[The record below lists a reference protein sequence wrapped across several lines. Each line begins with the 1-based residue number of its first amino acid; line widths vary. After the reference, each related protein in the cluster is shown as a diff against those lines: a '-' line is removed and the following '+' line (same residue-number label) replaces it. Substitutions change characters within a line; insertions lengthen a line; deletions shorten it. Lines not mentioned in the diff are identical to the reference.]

1 VLIGRRLLLIDGLPG
16 AGKSTVAHL
25 LCRHL
30 RDHGHAARWYWE
42 LESPHPVFDFSD
54 PIDGDTLR
62 EGFVEQALDR
72 WLAFAS
78 TLAADDSMAIVE
90 SSLLQTAVQP
100 MFALDWPASRIASY
114 LAAVEDAIAPARPVL
129 VLLRYSDVDA
139 GFARSLAVRGAW
151 FVDLLSEKLEATPYG
166 RARQLS
172 GADGVRAYL
181 RAYQAMADALVA
193 GLRMPVVVV
202 DVRHDGNALIDAVTT
217 ALELP
222 PLESAPARLPD
233 PVPYVGVY
241 KRADTDDTCQ
251 IVTDGEHLYVAG
263 EPNLRLL
270 PNGDHD
276 FDVVGTCV
284 QYRFRAGE
292 RRMDALECRGNL
304 PQLAPLWIR
313 TS

>member
-1 VLIGRRLLLIDGLPG
+1 VLTGRRLLLIDGLPG

-42 LESPHPVFDFSD
+42 LESPHPVFDFAD

-72 WLAFAS
+72 WRAFA
-78 TLAADDSMAIVE
+78 TALASDDRIAIVE

-100 MFALDWPASRIASY
+100 MFALDWPASRIESY

-129 VLLRYSDVDA
+129 VLLHYADVDD
-139 GFARSLAVRGAW
+139 GFARSVAVRGAW
-151 FVDLLSEKLEATPYG
+151 FVDLLATKLEATPYG
-166 RARQLS
+166 RARHLS
-172 GADGVRAYL
+172 GTDGVRAYL
-181 RAYQAMADALVA
+181 RAYQATADTLVA

-202 DVRHDGNALIDAVTT
+202 DARHEGDGMLEAVTT

-222 PLESAPARLPD
+222 PLAASTAGVPD

-270 PNGDHD
+270 PNGGHD